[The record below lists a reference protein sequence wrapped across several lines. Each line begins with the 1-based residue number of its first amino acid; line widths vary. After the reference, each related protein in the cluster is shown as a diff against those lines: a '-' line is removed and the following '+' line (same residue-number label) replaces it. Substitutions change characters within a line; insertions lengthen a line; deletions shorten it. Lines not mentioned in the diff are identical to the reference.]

1 MSNDV
6 LEAVESSGLLADLC
20 SVVVGYIR
28 EPPRPYVYRPLP
40 WARVELD
47 DRSDTFGSYITDLL
61 TLPGT

>member
-6 LEAVESSGLLADLC
+6 LEAVESSGLLAVLSGVVC
-20 SVVVGYIR
+20 SYLR
-28 EPPRPYVYRPLP
+28 EPPRPYIYRPLP

-47 DRSDTFGSYITDLL
+47 DRSDTFGSYTTDLL

>member
-6 LEAVESSGLLADLC
+6 LEAVESSGLLADL
-20 SVVVGYIR
+20 SSIVVGYIR
-28 EPPRPYVYRPLP
+28 EPPRPYIYRPLP

-47 DRSDTFGSYITDLL
+47 DRSDTFGSYTTDLL

>member
-6 LEAVESSGLLADLC
+6 LEAVESSGLLGDL
-20 SVVVGYIR
+20 SSIVVGYIR
-28 EPPRPYVYRPLP
+28 EPPRPYIYRPLP

>member
-6 LEAVESSGLLADLC
+6 LEAVKTSGLLPDL
-20 SVVVGYIR
+20 SSIVVGYIR

-40 WARVELD
+40 WVRVELD
-47 DRSDTFGSYITDLL
+47 DRSDTFGSYTTDLL

>member
-6 LEAVESSGLLADLC
+6 LEAVESSGLLGDLC

-28 EPPRPYVYRPLP
+28 EPPRPYIYRPLP

>member
-6 LEAVESSGLLADLC
+6 LEAVKTSGLLPDL
-20 SVVVGYIR
+20 SSIVVGYIR

-40 WARVELD
+40 WVLVELD
-47 DRSDTFGSYITDLL
+47 DRSDTFGSYTTDLL